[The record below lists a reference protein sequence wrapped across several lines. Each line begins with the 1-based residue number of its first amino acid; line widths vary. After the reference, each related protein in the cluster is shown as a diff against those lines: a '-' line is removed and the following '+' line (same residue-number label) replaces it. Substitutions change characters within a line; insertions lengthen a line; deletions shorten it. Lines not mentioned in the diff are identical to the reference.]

1 MQSIYDQ
8 PAYSCL
14 QAAQYVGVPYAT
26 LRIWSGT
33 DGLIVP
39 SGNSGFSFNNL
50 AEAHVLKAMRKIHN
64 LPLQRIRKA
73 LKELAKRRH
82 TDHPLLDEYFETDG
96 VDLCIREDGDVVN
109 LSRHSQKEFREF
121 VSLYLQRVDRNANG
135 RVISLHP
142 FIAEDLG
149 YEPKTIS
156 ISPAVSFGK
165 PVLTG
170 TGISTS
176 VIVGR
181 FHARDSMLDL
191 AAEYQVSI
199 SVLEDAIRWETRNKA
214 A

>member
-26 LRIWSGT
+26 LRSWSGT

-39 SGNSGFSFNNL
+39 SGHSGYTFDNL

-64 LPLQRIRKA
+64 LPFQRIRKA
-73 LKELAKRRH
+73 LKELARKRH
-82 TDHPLLDEYFETDG
+82 TDHPLLDESFETDG

-121 VSLYLQRVDRNANG
+121 VSLYLQRVDRNAEG
-135 RVISLHP
+135 RVTSLHP
-142 FIAEDLG
+142 FIADDIG

-165 PVLTG
+165 PVITG

-191 AAEYQVSI
+191 ATEYEVSI